1 MDESVGQ
8 LHLEP
13 GEWQT
18 GKLVDRSGTFAYI
31 ILVRAPEDPERLP
44 RGKGKKDRVGWQHDL
59 AKTTIKEWKE
69 IILQH
74 LSDGEARTFNRIG
87 VELLD
92 KTADTL
98 LQLNPEEALWSLVTE
113 GKVAHT
119 LRAPIYFR
127 TTNL

>member
-8 LHLEP
+8 LQLEP

-31 ILVRAPEDPERLP
+31 ILVRAPEDPSRSP
-44 RGKGKKDRVGWQHDL
+44 RGTRKDRVGWQHDL
-59 AKTTIKEWKE
+59 AKTTIKEWEE

-98 LQLNPEEALWSLVTE
+98 LKLNPEEALWSLVAE
-113 GKVAHT
+113 GRVAHT

-127 TTNL
+127 TTGL

>member
-1 MDESVGQ
+1 MDKEMGQ
-8 LHLEP
+8 LQLEP

-18 GKLVDRSGTFAYI
+18 GKLVDRSGTSAYI
-31 ILVRAPEDPERLP
+31 TLIRAPEDPERSP
-44 RGKGKKDRVGWQHDL
+44 RGERKRDRVGWQHDL

-69 IILQH
+69 VILQH
-74 LSDGEARTFNRIG
+74 LSDGLARTFNRIG

-98 LQLNPEEALWSLVTE
+98 LKLNPEEALWSLVAE

-119 LRAPIYFR
+119 LSAPIYFR
-127 TTNL
+127 ATGL